1 MKNSDTA
8 MMASKEKE
16 SSNSIFPENTDA
28 DKFQPAAP
36 SGSVV
41 NEVLK
46 PHMSS
51 LATEDDKKEDMQMAP
66 GMPPLTN
73 LTLLNA
79 QSLLN
84 YRWFPRPK
92 GA

>member
-8 MMASKEKE
+8 MLASKEKE

-51 LATEDDKKEDMQMAP
+51 LATEDGQKEDTQMAP
-66 GMPPLTN
+66 SMPPLINSTI
-73 LTLLNA
+73 LNA
-79 QSLLN
+79 QSLPN